1 MENHER
7 QEIWVKRELENVE
20 MRLRFIDEEVERLPE
35 GKLLYL
41 QHGKHRRLA
50 RSVQADGK
58 RKVDYLTSIEKR
70 GIAQGLFRKELLMA
84 EAKILRKNKA
94 ALEGLGKKYVEPSHE
109 NIVKAL
115 PLKLQELS
123 SKL

>member
-41 QHGKHRRLA
+41 QHGKYRRLA
-50 RSVQADGK
+50 RTVQVDGK

-109 NIVKAL
+109 NIIKAL

>member
-7 QEIWVKRELENVE
+7 QEIWVKREIERVE
-20 MRLRFIDEEVERLPE
+20 MRLRFIDEEIERLPE

-41 QHGKHRRLA
+41 QHGKYRRLA
-50 RSVQADGK
+50 RSLKVEGK
-58 RKVDYLTSIEKR
+58 RKVEYLTCVEKR
-70 GIAQGLFRKELLMA
+70 EIAQGLFRKELLMA

-109 NIVKAL
+109 NIIKAL

>member
-20 MRLRFIDEEVERLPE
+20 MRLRFIDEEVDRLPE

-41 QHGKHRRLA
+41 QHGKYRRLA

-58 RKVDYLTSIEKR
+58 RKVDYLTSVEKR
-70 GIAQGLFRKELLMA
+70 EIAQGLFRKELLMA

-94 ALEGLGKKYVEPSHE
+94 ALEGFRKKYVEPSRE
-109 NIVKAL
+109 NIIKAL

>member
-20 MRLRFIDEEVERLPE
+20 MRLRLIDEEVERLPE

-41 QHGKHRRLA
+41 QHGKYRRLA
-50 RSVQADGK
+50 RSIKVDGK
-58 RKVDYLTSIEKR
+58 RKVDYLTCVEKR
-70 GIAQGLFRKELLMA
+70 EIAKGLFRKELLMA

-94 ALEGLGKKYVEPSHE
+94 ALEGLRKKYVEPSHE
-109 NIVKAL
+109 NIIKAL